1 MRSSKHDS
9 PKALQATALTLHPA
23 GACNVGAMHSL
34 MFHRYQKLLLVC
46 GSEGV
51 LVWCF
56 AGYRKVPK
64 PLASV
69 PKKSVVKLKRDTANK
84 AGSMKKQVLCM
95 QRQCLKSSAR
105 LSACYLLLCRSTP
118 LPGTATYASLCSEDI
133 QGTCIP
139 SQMT

>member
-1 MRSSKHDS
+1 
-9 PKALQATALTLHPA
+9 
-23 GACNVGAMHSL
+23 MHSL

-95 QRQCLKSSAR
+95 QRQCLKSSAT
-105 LSACYLLLCRSTP
+105 LVSMLFAVVQVNT
-118 LPGTATYASLCSEDI
+118 LPGTATYASYALRTYKGHASKPDDLIVCLSGPVCATVDADLL
-133 QGTCIP
+133 GSLLP
-139 SQMT
+139 G